1 MKNIIYN
8 NIIVEPSG
16 ELTPSIRISP
26 FSNQNIY
33 SRNNDED
40 KNVKEYFN
48 NRFRY
53 YTFTTKGRSA
63 IALALSLLKL
73 ESNDVITILTTS
85 NNFYISSCATREIE
99 KVCKWNRHITPSTKV
114 IFVNHEFGYTYP
126 HLSRLK
132 ELNLPII
139 EDCAHSFFTQN
150 NDIGTIGDYVIYSL
164 PKAFPIQLGGI
175 LKVKRDIALPR
186 NSELEKYICGHL
198 NNYIPLI
205 DSIRAKRIDNFHFLT
220 KELAPLGI
228 IPYFNTNIQNDIP
241 GTFLFKW
248 HKNINYDQLKVFMQT
263 NGVESSVFYGE
274 NAFFIPIHQGL
285 DINEMSYMCELLKY
299 FYDHD

>member
-1 MKNIIYN
+1 M
-8 NIIVEPSG
+8 
-16 ELTPSIRISP
+16 
-26 FSNQNIY
+26 
-33 SRNNDED
+33 
-40 KNVKEYFN
+40 
-48 NRFRY
+48 
-53 YTFTTKGRSA
+53 
-63 IALALSLLKL
+63 
-73 ESNDVITILTTS
+73 
-85 NNFYISSCATREIE
+85 
-99 KVCKWNRHITPSTKV
+99 
-114 IFVNHEFGYTYP
+114 
-126 HLSRLK
+126 
-132 ELNLPII
+132 PII

-175 LKVKRDIALPR
+175 LKVKQDIALPC

>member
-85 NNFYISSCATREIE
+85 NNFYISSMV
-99 KVCKWNRHITPSTKV
+99 KSVLGV
-114 IFVNHEFGYTYP
+114 IIYLIIFIPIYKLIGESMFVSISLMLIVYALMEFISLKILQSEELNINILPVIIIVLGMILFIILTFYPVHNFLFFDNIKFGY
-126 HLSRLK
+126 
-132 ELNLPII
+132 
-139 EDCAHSFFTQN
+139 
-150 NDIGTIGDYVIYSL
+150 
-164 PKAFPIQLGGI
+164 GI
-175 LKVKRDIALPR
+175 LK
-186 NSELEKYICGHL
+186 
-198 NNYIPLI
+198 
-205 DSIRAKRIDNFHFLT
+205 
-220 KELAPLGI
+220 
-228 IPYFNTNIQNDIP
+228 
-241 GTFLFKW
+241 
-248 HKNINYDQLKVFMQT
+248 
-263 NGVESSVFYGE
+263 
-274 NAFFIPIHQGL
+274 
-285 DINEMSYMCELLKY
+285 
-299 FYDHD
+299 